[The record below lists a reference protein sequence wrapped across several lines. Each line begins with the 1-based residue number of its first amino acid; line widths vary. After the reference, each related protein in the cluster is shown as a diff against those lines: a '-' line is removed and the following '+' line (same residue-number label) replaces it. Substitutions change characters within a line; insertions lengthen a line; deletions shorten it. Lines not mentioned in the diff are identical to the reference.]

1 MSAPERPPEGWV
13 HEYPLRVQFEDV
25 DQYGIVHHPRYL
37 LFMERARVDLMGRIG
52 MRADRLGG
60 EHLGLIVAKAEV
72 RFLRSARF
80 LDELVVQQGCSKAG
94 ASRIV
99 LEYVLRRAS
108 DRICQAQLTLAFVD
122 GSGRP
127 VRAPGDIKGELVRLG
142 VPG

>member
-1 MSAPERPPEGWV
+1 MIAPEQPPEGWI

-60 EHLGLIVAKAEV
+60 EHLGLIVVKAEV

-80 LDELVVQQGCSKAG
+80 LDELIVAQGCSKAG

-99 LEYVLRRAS
+99 LDYALRRGP
-108 DRICQAQLTLAFVD
+108 DPICAAQLTLAFVD

-127 VRAPGDIKGELVRLG
+127 VRAPADLKAELVRLG
-142 VPG
+142 IPS

>member
-1 MSAPERPPEGWV
+1 MNAPRQPSEGWI

-52 MRADRLGG
+52 MRADNLGG
-60 EHLGLIVAKAEV
+60 EHLGLIVVKAEV

-80 LDELVVQQGCSKAG
+80 LDELVVEQGCSKAG
-94 ASRIV
+94 ASRI
-99 LEYVLRRAS
+99 LLDYLLTRGGEK
-108 DRICQAQLTLAFVD
+108 ICQAQLTLAFVD
-122 GSGRP
+122 RTGRP
-127 VRAPGDIKGELVRLG
+127 VRAPADIKAELVRLG